1 MNRSWGNE
9 TPPDIESNSRPL
21 KLVWLPMW
29 VLEQETQGGSNE
41 TERER
46 MGIHF
51 LYFLHHLSWLVVFC
65 LLSNFVS
72 YIWCCSLWLHSCHK
86 SLLDFFF
93 NILDSKFYL
102 EMEMHNPTDILIAVD
117 KELETERSNLMK
129 SLNLIFVAVS
139 ITGIFFQQQV
149 YSISV
154 GCSSDISKAFLAI
167 LNSFDGEQTHK
178 ISFFKYFYA
187 MLISLELPPS
197 RVFKWQILAIQWE
210 PNSMSPKSIWCWYDC
225 SS

>member
-1 MNRSWGNE
+1 
-9 TPPDIESNSRPL
+9 
-21 KLVWLPMW
+21 
-29 VLEQETQGGSNE
+29 
-41 TERER
+41 
-46 MGIHF
+46 
-51 LYFLHHLSWLVVFC
+51 
-65 LLSNFVS
+65 
-72 YIWCCSLWLHSCHK
+72 
-86 SLLDFFF
+86 
-93 NILDSKFYL
+93 
-102 EMEMHNPTDILIAVD
+102 MHNPTDILIAVD

-197 RVFKWQILAIQWE
+197 RVFK
-210 PNSMSPKSIWCWYDC
+210 
-225 SS
+225 